1 MEKNN
6 NCIVFDG
13 EIIADDQPVVPAVS
27 RGLMYGD
34 GIFETF
40 RTYSGQTFLLDEHL
54 RRLSEGLEL
63 LGIRNEY
70 ISSFSSIR
78 SIVAKLLNKNGL
90 STSDA
95 ILRLQVWR
103 DGARGYK
110 PDEDAE
116 THFSMIAST
125 CPDQFAH
132 PSLATVS
139 HRRIPTES
147 LPSTA
152 KFTNGINYILAAREA
167 SYKGA
172 DDALMQTIDGWVS
185 ETTIANIFWAHGST
199 IFTPSVNC
207 DLIPGIT
214 RNVLVKLIKEH
225 GSYDLEIGQFELD
238 HLLGADVVWI
248 CNSVREVLPVQQ
260 VDSHSFVKKSELLT
274 ALQQVFSSYRK
285 ANLKPLDG

>member
-63 LGIRNEY
+63 LGIRNED

-116 THFSMIAST
+116 THFSMTAST

-139 HRRIPTES
+139 RRRIPTES

-167 SYKGA
+167 SHKGA

-185 ETTIANIFWAHGST
+185 ETTIANVFWAHGST